1 MYTVSDEVKAII
13 NSDSPH
19 YHSYLEFADFTLT
32 NDYIHSITAQHASV
46 SGEDLVPG
54 AIISQ
59 TITVEA
65 ELTDNQIKGK
75 YFYWKIAAVDT
86 TGNEVGEKIWM
97 GKFTVNEC
105 AKVNNHYKIEA
116 SDSISKSDKTYNP
129 TLSFPAWS
137 EDIIEDICD
146 KIGIG
151 YDCQEGGRFITSDG
165 SYFYTAD
172 NESFK
177 VQGFNYLIDKPVE
190 HATMRQMLSY
200 IAGIQGK
207 FGYVESGGDFILSDF
222 QEVSEDIFTD
232 KVDGP
237 EINESEVGIYR
248 VRCTLDEKGENYI
261 IAYPITYGLITDEVT
276 FFNPYMTNLLLKQ
289 IAKSWVWRY
298 IPCEVQLR
306 IADPR
311 IEICDLYKFEGKNLP
326 VMQIERKYDGGFTS
340 TIKATVSNQEVSN

>member
-19 YHSYLEFADFTLT
+19 YHSYLEFSDFTLT
-32 NDYIHSITAQHASV
+32 NDSIHSITAQHASV

-65 ELTDNQIKGK
+65 ELTNNQIKGND
-75 YFYWKIAAVDT
+75 FYWKIAAVDT

-97 GKFTVNEC
+97 GAFTVNSC
-105 AKVNNHYKIEA
+105 TKTNNHYKIEA
-116 SDSISKSDKTYNP
+116 SDALSKSDKIYNP
-129 TLSFPAWS
+129 TISFPAWS
-137 EDIIEDICD
+137 EDVIEDICN

-151 YDCQEGGRFITSDG
+151 YYRQEGGRFITSDG
-165 SYFYTAD
+165 SYFRTDD
-172 NESFK
+172 NKYFT

-190 HATMRQMLSY
+190 GATMRQMLSY
-200 IAGIQGK
+200 IAGMQGK
-207 FGYVESGGDFILSDF
+207 FGYVESGGDFTMSDF

-232 KVDGP
+232 KVDDP
-237 EINESEVGIYR
+237 EINESEVGIYT
-248 VRCTLDEKGENYI
+248 VTCTLDEKGENYLTVHPNTEGI
-261 IAYPITYGLITDEVT
+261 MTDTVT

-289 IAKSWVWRY
+289 IARSWVWRY

-311 IEICDLYKFEGKNLP
+311 IEICDLYKSESKNLP